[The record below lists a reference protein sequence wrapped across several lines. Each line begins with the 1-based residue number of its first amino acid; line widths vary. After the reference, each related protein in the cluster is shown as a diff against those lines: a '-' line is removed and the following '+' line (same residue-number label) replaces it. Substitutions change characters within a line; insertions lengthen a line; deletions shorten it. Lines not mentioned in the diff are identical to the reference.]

1 MIPYFII
8 NVNTLFQPMQTNCNL
23 NTTIQI
29 YQDGQ
34 LLCQTENTL
43 TNIGKGLIHKLLTS
57 TMSINK
63 LALSYLTSV
72 QTTDTTM
79 YSDAIITDI
88 DNSYSTLSGGNIVIN
103 FETEVSGL
111 SAGQINRLGL
121 AVGSDFLVTTANTGG
136 ISISNTPLFILY
148 QIRLAITQG

>member
-1 MIPYFII
+1 
-8 NVNTLFQPMQTNCNL
+8 MQTNLHL
-23 NTTIQI
+23 NTNILI
-29 YQDGQ
+29 YQDNK

-79 YSDAIITDI
+79 YSDAIISDI

-103 FETEVSGL
+103 FETEISGL

-148 QIRLAITQG
+148 QIRLAITQGW

>member
-1 MIPYFII
+1 
-8 NVNTLFQPMQTNCNL
+8 MQTNLHL
-23 NTTIQI
+23 NTNILI

-57 TMSINK
+57 TASINK
-63 LALSYLTSV
+63 LALSYLAST
-72 QTTDTTM
+72 QTVDTPM
-79 YSDAIITDI
+79 YPDAVLKEI
-88 DNSYSTLSGGNIVIN
+88 DNTYFTFSGGDIIMN
-103 FETEVSGL
+103 FEAEISGL
-111 SAGQINRLGL
+111 TTGQIQRLGL
-121 AVGSDFLVTTANTGG
+121 AVGDNLLFTTANTGG

>member
-1 MIPYFII
+1 
-8 NVNTLFQPMQTNCNL
+8 MQTNCNL

-34 LLCQTENTL
+34 LLCQTHNTL
-43 TNIGKGLIHKLLTS
+43 TNVGKGLIHKLLTS

-63 LALSYLTSV
+63 LALSYLTSA

-88 DNSYSTLSGGNIVIN
+88 DNSYATLSGGNIVIN

-111 SAGQINRLGL
+111 TAGQINRLGL

-148 QIRLAITQG
+148 QVRLAITQG

>member
-1 MIPYFII
+1 
-8 NVNTLFQPMQTNCNL
+8 MQTNLHL
-23 NTTIQI
+23 NTNILI

-34 LLCQTENTL
+34 LLCRTENTL
-43 TNIGKGLIHKLLTS
+43 TNVGRGLIHKLLTS

-88 DNSYSTLSGGNIVIN
+88 DNSYATLSGGNIVIN

-111 SAGQINRLGL
+111 TAGQINRLGL

-136 ISISNTPLFILY
+136 ISISNTPIFVLY
-148 QIRLAITQG
+148 QIRLGITQG

>member
-1 MIPYFII
+1 
-8 NVNTLFQPMQTNCNL
+8 MQTSLHL
-23 NTTIQI
+23 NTNIQI
-29 YQDGQ
+29 YQNGQ

-43 TNIGKGLIHKLLTS
+43 TNAGKGLIHKLLTS

-63 LALSYLTSV
+63 LALSYSTSV
-72 QTTDTTM
+72 QTTDTIM
-79 YSDAIITDI
+79 YSDAVITDI
-88 DNSYSTLSGGNIVIN
+88 DNSYATLSGGNIVIN

-148 QIRLAITQG
+148 QIRLGITQG